1 MNKEIINMPEI
12 VNKVDSLSWA
22 AKMRLWID
30 ALVVDLQLSYKNIAL
45 NYLNLDFQKFTDK
58 KNIKVIDFG
67 EDWNEQGRAQRYN
80 INLSGIYR
88 MCYLNPKVIEK
99 YIYEETKLS
108 NRESLFTKKYV

>member
-22 AKMRLWID
+22 DKMRLWVD
-30 ALVVDLQLSYKNIAL
+30 TLVVDLQLSYKNIAP
-45 NYLNLDFQKFTDK
+45 NYINLDFRKFTDK
-58 KNIKVIDFG
+58 KNVKVTDFG
-67 EDWNEQGRAQRYN
+67 QDWNEQGRAQRYN
-80 INLSGIYR
+80 VTLSGIYR
-88 MCYLNPKVIEK
+88 KCELNPKLTEK